1 MMKSIFFAT
10 SILVLTAEPLHLG
23 HGDHDHDHDDDHD
36 HDMSGHSG
44 HCHEGDEVN
53 LKGVTWE
60 TGKRIG
66 KDKQDFLKLFKD
78 INYID
83 PKKTNPQGYELKISE
98 DFKLTWFNWF
108 D

>member
-1 MMKSIFFAT
+1 MMKSIFFTT
-10 SILVLTAEPLHLG
+10 SLLALTAEPLHLG
-23 HGDHDHDHDDDHD
+23 HDKMIGTWDYSD
-36 HDMSGHSG
+36 HSG

-53 LKGVTWE
+53 LDDVTWI
-60 TGKRIG
+60 GDKG

-108 D
+108 DS